1 MVVHASFQVML
12 KFSVTL
18 HRPATVTP
26 CRLTVVCTLEPS
38 PFEPAFKSAS
48 ESSSLGPSSFA
59 CGKRFTCLWLS
70 SAYTQRMT
78 AIKIIRG
85 DSIGHWTILP
95 HRSESGPYTESW
107 DSPFQNLCVPAFR
120 PSFRLI
126 CRPMV
131 VGMNHEL
138 YFGTIPLLTGT

>member
-26 CRLTVVCTLEPS
+26 CLLTVVCTLETS
-38 PFEPAFKSAS
+38 P
-48 ESSSLGPSSFA
+48 SFA